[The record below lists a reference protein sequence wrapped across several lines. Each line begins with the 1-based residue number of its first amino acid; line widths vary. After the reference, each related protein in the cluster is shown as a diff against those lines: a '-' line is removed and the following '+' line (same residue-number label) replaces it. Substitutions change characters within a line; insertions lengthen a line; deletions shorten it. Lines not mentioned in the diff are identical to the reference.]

1 VIRLYRARWSTN
13 CERVSLALGHK
24 GLEAESVLIEYSDRS
39 PVIEV
44 SGQGLVPVIEDD
56 GEVVADS
63 QRILRHLDQRHPEKP
78 LFPAGRGDRARVE
91 LFCEWF
97 DRVWKVAPN
106 RIEEL
111 LEGMEADESA
121 VAADSATMERHLN
134 LFEGLLEGRS
144 FLAGEAPSAADF
156 VAFPFFKYAAGRHPA
171 DDELFHRILDEHQSA
186 SAASR
191 PNLAGWIERVG
202 ALPRAYP
209 EGG

>member
-1 VIRLYRARWSTN
+1 MIGLFRARWSTN

-63 QRILRHLDQRHPEKP
+63 QLILRHLEERHPGP
-78 LFPAGRGDRARVE
+78 LLFPADRAEAARVD

-97 DRVWKVAPN
+97 DRLWKVAPN
-106 RIEEL
+106 GIEEQ
-111 LEGMEADESA
+111 LE
-121 VAADSATMERHLN
+121 DSAPDKAVIAVDAAMMERHLS
-134 LFEGLLEGRS
+134 LFESLLADRP
-144 FLAGEAPSAADF
+144 FLAGGEPGAADF
-156 VAFPFFKYAAGRHPA
+156 VAFPFLKYAAGRDPS
-171 DDELFHRILDEHQSA
+171 DDELFHRILDERQSVA
-186 SAASR
+186 GR
-191 PNLAGWIERVG
+191 PNLSAWIERVR

-209 EGG
+209 EDG

>member
-1 VIRLYRARWSTN
+1 MIRLFRARWSTN

-56 GEVVADS
+56 GEVIADS
-63 QRILRHLDQRHPEKP
+63 QRILRHLDERHPEPP
-78 LFPAGRGDRARVE
+78 LFPAGRADAARVD

-111 LEGMEADESA
+111 LESGAADEA
-121 VAADSATMERHLN
+121 AIAADTATMERHMN
-134 LFEGLLEGRS
+134 LFDRLLDGRS
-144 FLAGEAPSAADF
+144 FLAGDRPGAADF
-156 VAFPFFKYAAGRHPA
+156 VAFPFLKYAGGRDPA
-171 DDELFHRILDEHQSA
+171 DDELFHRILDEHQPL
-186 SAASR
+186 AAR
-191 PNLAGWIERVG
+191 PNLAAWIERVR

-209 EGG
+209 EDG